1 MKVENLY
8 DILIDCDHKVST
20 DTRNILKGSIFFALK
35 GKNFDGNNFALTAL
49 KNGATLLYC

>member
-35 GKNFDGNNFALTAL
+35 VLMNAFVKARDHSFVLESFS
-49 KNGATLLYC
+49 